1 MCHEGLGEAAPR
13 GPLGALPRS
22 EDTAT
27 EGTKRR
33 WGHRPCEGMM
43 RPLAVIFGLL
53 LLLAT
58 PAWVP
63 AQQDKSTQPYFDA
76 RKEQMEYVGP
86 GREEPEPANLRE
98 VLIGYFGPSDPAHP
112 EGGDIWR
119 AVSLAIEEA
128 NTEGGY
134 RGLPFRV
141 IPVWSENPWGTGVSK
156 VARLAYYDKVWAIIG
171 GIDGPST
178 HLAEQVV
185 AKACLVLISP
195 ATTDKTVNLAGV
207 PWMFSA
213 LPGDQLAAPV
223 MGEALL
229 ARCEPFVILAATDHD
244 SHMFLVE
251 LRKFLAT
258 KGAGPIFEYE
268 FKSGTRDFSEL
279 AERVAGSRAGAAV
292 LIAGPADSARLLATL
307 RERGFAGRV
316 LGGPWMGRRGF
327 LQAAGASAEG
337 VLFPLLENA
346 SPGFQRFAE
355 VFTPRFGFLPDYAA
369 AQAYDA
375 TCLLI
380 TAIRKTGLNRARIRD
395 AVWELSPWDGVS
407 GTIKWDPVGQNVRT
421 VRLGSIRR
429 GHILPIIHGVCRQD
443 SISLRNQH
451 GKSAAQA
458 QQAKQQSKRSR
469 T

>member
-1 MCHEGLGEAAPR
+1 MTR
-13 GPLGALPRS
+13 VLP
-22 EDTAT
+22 
-27 EGTKRR
+27 
-33 WGHRPCEGMM
+33 
-43 RPLAVIFGLL
+43 VIFGLL
-53 LLLAT
+53 LMFT
-58 PAWVP
+58 FPAQGL

-98 VLIGYFGPSDPAHP
+98 VLIGYFGPSNPAHP

-128 NTEGGY
+128 NAAGGY

-141 IPVWSENPWGTGVSK
+141 IPAWSENPWGTGVSQ

-185 AKACLVLISP
+185 AKALLTLISP
-195 ATTDKTVNLAGV
+195 ASTDKTVNLAGV

-223 MGEALL
+223 VGEALL
-229 ARCEPFVILAATDHD
+229 ARREPFVILAATDHD

-258 KGAGPIFEYE
+258 KGTGPIFEYE
-268 FKSGTRDFSEL
+268 FKSATRDFSEL
-279 AERVAGSRAGAAV
+279 AERVAQSRAGAVV
-292 LIAGPADSARLLATL
+292 LVAGSLDSGRLLATL
-307 RERGFAGRV
+307 REKGFAGRV
-316 LGGPWMGRRGF
+316 LGGPWMGRRAF
-327 LQAAGASAEG
+327 LAAAGSNSEG
-337 VLFPLLENA
+337 VLIPLLDDPA
-346 SPGFQRFAE
+346 TGFQGFAAKFQSHFH
-355 VFTPRFGFLPDYAA
+355 VFPDFAA

-380 TAIRKTGLNRARIRD
+380 TAIRKAGLNRARIGD
-395 AVWELSPWDGVS
+395 AVRELSPWQGLA
-407 GTIKWDPVGQNVRT
+407 GIITWDPLGENTRP
-421 VRLGSIRR
+421 VRLGVIHRGRVLPAEKNPLDRR
-429 GHILPIIHGVCRQD
+429 SSEFTWKKEWRE
-443 SISLRNQH
+443 
-451 GKSAAQA
+451 
-458 QQAKQQSKRSR
+458 
-469 T
+469 

>member
-1 MCHEGLGEAAPR
+1 MTR
-13 GPLGALPRS
+13 VLP
-22 EDTAT
+22 
-27 EGTKRR
+27 
-33 WGHRPCEGMM
+33 
-43 RPLAVIFGLL
+43 VIFGLL
-53 LLLAT
+53 LMFT
-58 PAWVP
+58 FPAQGL

-98 VLIGYFGPSDPAHP
+98 VLIGYFGPSNPAHP

-128 NTEGGY
+128 NAAGGY

-141 IPVWSENPWGTGVSK
+141 IPAWSENPWGTGVSQ

-185 AKACLVLISP
+185 AKALLTLISP
-195 ATTDKTVNLAGV
+195 ASTDKTVNLAGV

-223 MGEALL
+223 VGEALL
-229 ARCEPFVILAATDHD
+229 ARREPFVILAATDHD

-258 KGAGPIFEYE
+258 KGTGPIFEYE

-279 AERVAGSRAGAAV
+279 AERAAQSRAGAVV
-292 LIAGPADSARLLATL
+292 LVAGSLDSGRLLATL
-307 RERGFAGRV
+307 REKGFAGRV
-316 LGGPWMGRRGF
+316 LGGPWMGRRAF
-327 LQAAGASAEG
+327 LAAAGSNSEG
-337 VLFPLLENA
+337 VLIPLLDDPA
-346 SPGFQRFAE
+346 TGFQGFAAKFQSHFH
-355 VFTPRFGFLPDYAA
+355 VFPDFAA

-375 TCLLI
+375 TRLLI
-380 TAIRKTGLNRARIRD
+380 TAIRKAGLNRARIRD
-395 AVWELSPWDGVS
+395 ALWGLSPWEGVS
-407 GTIKWDPVGQNVRT
+407 GTIKWDPLGQNVRP
-421 VRLGSIRR
+421 VHLGKIER
-429 GHILPIIHGVCRQD
+429 GHIAPAENALTAVPFRPEP
-443 SISLRNQH
+443 R
-451 GKSAAQA
+451 
-458 QQAKQQSKRSR
+458 R
-469 T
+469 

>member
-1 MCHEGLGEAAPR
+1 MPQPPGAPGGLTSGEDAATKGR
-13 GPLGALPRS
+13 
-22 EDTAT
+22 
-27 EGTKRR
+27 KRR
-33 WGHRPCEGMM
+33 WGHRPGEGMT

-53 LLLAT
+53 LLLAI
-58 PAWVP
+58 PARGL

-76 RKEQMEYVGP
+76 RKQRMEYVGP

-119 AVSLAIEEA
+119 AVDLAIEEA
-128 NTEGGY
+128 NAEGGY

-141 IPVWSENPWGTGVSK
+141 IPAWSENPWGTGVSK
-156 VARLAYYDKVWAIIG
+156 VARLAYYDKVWAMIG

-185 AKACLVLISP
+185 AKACLTLISP
-195 ATTDKTVNLAGV
+195 ASTDKTVNLAGV

-223 MGEALL
+223 VGEALL
-229 ARCEPFVILAATDHD
+229 ARREPFVILAATDHD

-279 AERVAGSRAGAAV
+279 AERVETVAGRGCRADRRDQPT
-292 LIAGPADSARLLATL
+292 AGDLLATL
-307 RERGFAGRV
+307 REKGFAGRV
-316 LGGPWMGRRGF
+316 LGGPSMGRRAF
-327 LQAAGASAEG
+327 LAAAGTAAEG
-337 VLFPLLENA
+337 VLLPLVDDPTA
-346 SPGFQRFAE
+346 GFQRFAE
-355 VFTPRFGFLPDYAA
+355 TFQAHFEVFPDFAA

-380 TAIRKTGLNRARIRD
+380 TAIRKAGLNRARIGD
-395 AVWELSPWDGVS
+395 AVRELSPWQGLA
-407 GTIKWDPVGQNVRT
+407 GIITWDPLGENTRA
-421 VRLGSIRR
+421 VRLGVIHRGRVLPAEKNPLDRR
-429 GHILPIIHGVCRQD
+429 
-443 SISLRNQH
+443 SSEFTW
-451 GKSAAQA
+451 K
-458 QQAKQQSKRSR
+458 KE
-469 T
+469 